1 MQKNPLMAVLLI
13 TLCFISFKNSSIQL
27 GDTLPMADQ
36 KIVDVSGNTVSLKSA
51 VGSNGL
57 LVMFSCNTCP
67 FVIKNQQRTIA
78 ICNYAQENN
87 VGVVLL
93 NSNEAGR
100 NGGESFEKMQQ
111 YAKGQS
117 YNWIYA
123 LDKNNAIADAFD
135 ANRTPECFLFDKNLS
150 LVYHGAI
157 DDSPQE
163 QEKVTREHLKIAI
176 EETVS
181 GMEVTSKETRSVG
194 CAIKRKG

>member
-1 MQKNPLMAVLLI
+1 MQKKSLMAALLI
-13 TLCFISFKNSSIQL
+13 TLCFFSFKNSSIKI
-27 GDTLPMADQ
+27 GDTLPMAD
-36 KIVDVSGNTVSLKSA
+36 KELVDVSGNTVSLKSA

-78 ICNYAQENN
+78 ICNYAKENN
-87 VGVVLL
+87 IGIVLL

-111 YAKGQS
+111 YAKSQN

-123 LDKNNAIADAFD
+123 VDKDNAIADAFD
-135 ANRTPECFLFDKNLS
+135 ANRTPECFLFDKNQA

-157 DDSPQE
+157 DDSPQD
-163 QEKVTREHLKIAI
+163 QNKVTRMHLKIAM
-176 EETVS
+176 EEIVS
-181 GMEVTSKETRSVG
+181 GREVSTNESRSVG
-194 CAIKRKG
+194 CAIKRKF